1 VNSRTNFIRH
11 SSFCIVIALFFVVV
25 PSISINGIDN
35 GVGLNSP
42 RTVLTQ
48 RQQPQANL
56 NSVEEQQQ
64 LMEGISFQINNLT
77 FSHHMATVNGIQLH
91 YVMGGEGDPVVLC
104 MVGLKHGTNGVMLCQ
119 LWPKIILL

>member
-1 VNSRTNFIRH
+1 MNSRTNSRRH
-11 SSFCIVIALFFVVV
+11 LSFCIVIALFLVVV
-25 PSISINGIDN
+25 PSVSINGIGN

-48 RQQPQANL
+48 QQQPQANL
-56 NSVEEQQQ
+56 TAIEEQQQ

-91 YVMGGEGDPVVLC
+91 YVMSGEGDPVVLC